1 MQAKEII
8 KNENSLIILPS
19 SHKTLKYN
27 KTYEI
32 KLKKETHR
40 IAPIIITC
48 GYLSSLAKAI
58 ITTFK
63 T

>member
-1 MQAKEII
+1 MQVKEII
-8 KNENSLIILPS
+8 KNENSLTILPS

-40 IAPIIITC
+40 IIITC